1 MDIDIA
7 ALAARVQEQAD
18 LHAIANL
25 KAHYC
30 WLLDT
35 RRTWDAAALFT
46 ADGVWDGGEMFGRHE
61 GRDAVGAYFTKI
73 QAEGLPFALHGALTP
88 FVELRGPDAA
98 FGRWYLSMPCTL
110 RQEDGQERAVLG
122 GAWYEDDFVRE
133 GGVWRVREM
142 RLTNHFWAPL
152 DRGWVEE
159 RFIGA

>member
-1 MDIDIA
+1 MDIA
-7 ALAARVQEQAD
+7 ALARQLQEQAD

-35 RRTWDAAALFT
+35 RRTWDAADLFT
-46 ADGVWDGGEMFGRHE
+46 EDGVWDGGEMFGRHE
-61 GRDAVGAYFTKI
+61 GRDAVGAYFTQI
-73 QAEGLPFALHGALTP
+73 QRDGLPFCLHGVLTP
-88 FVELRGPDAA
+88 FVELRGEGRA

-110 RQEDGQERAVLG
+110 RDAEGRERAVWG
-122 GAWYEDDFVRE
+122 GAWYEDDFVQVD
-133 GGVWRVREM
+133 GVWRVQEM

-159 RFIGA
+159 RFIAA